1 MRSAIRIRPSQH
13 PDVIADKHAVWIS
26 VVVVFLMWV
35 VGIGVTVY
43 CVLLIFAGVF
53 LLPLQLLVGLF
64 K

>member
-35 VGIGVTVY
+35 VIIGVKQLSLDMGFFGVWVLW
-43 CVLLIFAGVF
+43 CVIFWG
-53 LLPLQLLVGLF
+53 